1 MFDSHCH
8 LTDPAYAP
16 DLPDVLRRAQAAEV
30 RGVVTIASNADDA
43 DAAHALATQFDSIW
57 CTAGIHPHEAST
69 TERDFDR
76 IREAVRRPLVV
87 AVGET
92 GLDYHY
98 DNSPRDAQRR
108 SFDRHIALAEETRL
122 PLIVHSRDAEDD
134 ILAAM
139 RAASPGVLG
148 VLHCFSGSRTLLEAA
163 LEAGWY
169 VSFAGMVTFK
179 KFSGGDLLRSVPQ
192 GRLLLETDGP
202 YLAPVPHRGKRNE
215 PAWLAATCEAAARI
229 RGESVQVLAAG
240 TEANARRF
248 YRID

>member
-16 DLPDVLRRAQAAEV
+16 DLPDVLRRAQAAGL

-43 DAAHALATQFDSIW
+43 DAAHALATQFDSVW
-57 CTAGIHPHEAST
+57 CTAGIHPHDAST
-69 TERDFDR
+69 TDRDFER
-76 IREAVRRPLVV
+76 IREAVRRTHVV

-108 SFDRHIALAEETRL
+108 SFDRHIALAEETEL

-134 ILAAM
+134 ILAAL
-139 RAASPGVLG
+139 RTAGPRVLG
-148 VLHCFSGSRTLLEAA
+148 VLHCFSGSRVLLDAA

-169 VSFAGMVTFK
+169 VSFAGMITFR
-179 KFSGGDLLRSVPQ
+179 KFSGEDLVRSVPQ
-192 GRLLLETDGP
+192 DRLLLETDGP

-229 RGESVQVLAAG
+229 RGEAVEVVAAG
-240 TEANARRF
+240 TDENARHF

>member
-8 LTDPAYAP
+8 LTDPAYAL
-16 DLPDVLRRAQAAEV
+16 DLADVLSRAEAAGLN
-30 RGVVTIASNADDA
+30 GVVTIASNANDT
-43 DAAHALATQFDSIW
+43 DAAHALATRFERVW
-57 CTAGIHPHEAST
+57 CTAGIHPHDAIT
-69 TERDFDR
+69 TDRDFTR
-76 IREAVRRPLVV
+76 IREGVRRKNVV

-134 ILAAM
+134 ILGAL
-139 RAASPGVLG
+139 RAAGPRVLG
-148 VLHCFSGSRTLLEAA
+148 VLHCFSGSRTLLDAA

-169 VSFAGMVTFK
+169 VSFAGMITFR

-192 GRLLLETDGP
+192 ERLLLETDGP

-229 RGESVQVLAAG
+229 RGESMQVLAAG
-240 TEANARRF
+240 TEANTRRF
-248 YRID
+248 YRIG